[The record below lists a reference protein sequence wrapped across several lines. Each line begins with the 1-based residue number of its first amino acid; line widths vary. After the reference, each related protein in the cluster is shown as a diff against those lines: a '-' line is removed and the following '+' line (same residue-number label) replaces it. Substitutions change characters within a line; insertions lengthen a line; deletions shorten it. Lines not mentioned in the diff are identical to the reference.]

1 VIFNDN
7 VLFIHI
13 GKTGGLSCSD
23 YLLNNLQPPVYNCH
37 ADALRDAERY
47 DSTEVIPVISVPR
60 HAILAE
66 AAAFT
71 NDLKGMTLDMFKTII
86 AVVRNPYTL
95 EHSYYQHLR
104 KPRVRKRIMDSDPE
118 ILNLAAGDFGVFV
131 ERAGYHREDTR
142 QEDFFTVDGEMP
154 KNVTLLRFEDVRNSL
169 PEAIANYRKA
179 GPEFP
184 FPHRNKSDYD
194 NSLTELLTPEVEELI
209 YQKHRYMFDSG
220 IYQRAKL

>member
-23 YLLNNLQPPVYNCH
+23 YLLNNLQPPVFNCH
-37 ADALRDAERY
+37 ADARRDAERY
-47 DSTEVIPVISVPR
+47 NSTEVIPVTSIPR
-60 HAILAE
+60 HATLAE
-66 AAAFT
+66 AVAFT
-71 NDLKGMTLDMFKTII
+71 RDYRGLNLERFKTII

-104 KPRVRKRIMDSDPE
+104 KPRVRERIMDSDPG
-118 ILNLAAGDFGVFV
+118 ILDLAAGDFGEFV
-131 ERAGYHREDTR
+131 QGAGYHREDTR
-142 QEDFFTVDGEMP
+142 QEDFFRVAGKTPD
-154 KNVTLLRFEDVRNSL
+154 KLTLLRFEDVRQSL
-169 PEAIANYRKA
+169 PAAIANYRKA
-179 GPEFP
+179 GPEYP

-209 YQKHRYMFDSG
+209 YRKHQYMFDSG
-220 IYQRAKL
+220 IYPRAKL